1 MKAPTASKNLMPKS
15 RKVLRIPV
23 PVVLASSSPT
33 RRELLRELV
42 EDFESVAPDVGEGPI
57 QGCDA
62 KSAALK
68 LAEEKARAVARARTG
83 ALVIGADT
91 LVACEGEVIGK
102 PIDLS
107 DAVRILLKLTR
118 FAHKVVTAVFIIAP
132 DGRERALCVES
143 LVRMRPM
150 NRQEVEEYLSHTG
163 ALDKAGAYALGPED
177 PNVESIEG
185 SVTAVMGLPLDEL
198 KRALQALYADCDRTE

>member
-1 MKAPTASKNLMPKS
+1 M
-15 RKVLRIPV
+15 VRIPV
-23 PVVLASSSPT
+23 PVVLASSSST
-33 RRELLRELV
+33 RRELLCGLV
-42 EDFESVAPDVGEGPI
+42 EDFQSVAPDVDEGPVD
-57 QGCDA
+57 GCEP
-62 KSAALK
+62 KSLALK
-68 LAEEKARAVARARTG
+68 LAEEKARAVARARSD

-91 LVACEGEVIGK
+91 LVACEGEVMGK

-118 FAHKVVTAVFIIAP
+118 CVHKVVTAVFIIAP
-132 DGRERALCVES
+132 DGRERAFCVES

-150 NRQEVEEYLSHTG
+150 TREEAEEYLSRTD
-163 ALDKAGAYALGPED
+163 ALDKAGAYALGPDD

-198 KRALQALYADCDRTE
+198 KRTLQALYADSERIG